1 MINEGME
8 TEADLSMEGINVGAV
23 IMDMQANLLGSIGS
37 RENLKDSMILQIKI
51 FKALNIPLCLTEQ
64 VPSKLGST
72 VPEISSTCAGDPVFD
87 KNTFSAFGSSEF
99 NNWIKSNSLK
109 HLLVSGIETPICIY
123 QTCIDA
129 LRLNIKVTLVSDCI
143 GARRQA
149 DGETT
154 LAQLRSFGCCLIPL
168 EAITYSLLSNSTH
181 EQFRN
186 ISGLIRE
193 RD

>member
-72 VPEISSTCAGDPVFD
+72 VPEISSTCAGDQFD
-87 KNTFSAFGSSEF
+87 KNTFPRSSEF
-99 NNWIKSNSLK
+99 NNWIKYSLK
-109 HLLVSGIETPICIY
+109 YLLVSGINNHRIY

-129 LRLNIKVTLVSDCI
+129 LRHNIKVTLVSDCI

>member
-8 TEADLSMEGINVGAV
+8 TEADLSMEAINVGAV

-87 KNTFSAFGSSEF
+87 KNTFRF
-99 NNWIKSNSLK
+99 W
-109 HLLVSGIETPICIY
+109 
-123 QTCIDA
+123 Q
-129 LRLNIKVTLVSDCI
+129 
-143 GARRQA
+143 Q
-149 DGETT
+149 
-154 LAQLRSFGCCLIPL
+154 
-168 EAITYSLLSNSTH
+168 
-181 EQFRN
+181 
-186 ISGLIRE
+186 
-193 RD
+193 